1 MVLKCY
7 SCVARP
13 SQSPFFWIQMLYRR
27 FTCLSSVMFHSKLS
41 GYQKVCIICTHTS
54 LYPRKNSKSINEY
67 RWINKQRKTSVS
79 SHANHKSPISFLFHQ
94 LINIFVYIYIPWYIH
109 IILLYYFYYIIIYY
123 TICYILFIYIYYII
137 LYYSILY
144 YIILCYIICYYI
156 IFYLLSKYIYIC
168 K

>member
-67 RWINKQRKTSVS
+67 KWINKQRKTSVS

-94 LINIFVYIYIPWYIH
+94 LINIFVYIYTLIYTYYF
-109 IILLYYFYYIIIYY
+109 IILFLLYYHILYNMLYFIY
-123 TICYILFIYIYYII
+123 IYIYYII

-156 IFYLLSKYIYIC
+156 IFFIY
-168 K
+168 